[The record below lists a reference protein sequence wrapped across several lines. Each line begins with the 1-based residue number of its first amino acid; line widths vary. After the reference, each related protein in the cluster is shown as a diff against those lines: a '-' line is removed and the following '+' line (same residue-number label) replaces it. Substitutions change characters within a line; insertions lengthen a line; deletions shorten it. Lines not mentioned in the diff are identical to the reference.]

1 MNPIPEPQPAALP
14 DAPGF
19 LILYHAL
26 VDLSLENPH
35 GRLPET
41 YLAEI
46 APAYELVVRVSPLAE
61 QDCHRVDALVRLS
74 ARVGIQVVFVA
85 ELTYRAEV
93 QLHRVPAE
101 DVQRVLHVEVAEGLF
116 PLIKEVFENNARY
129 AGYPGVHLDG
139 LDFAKAFATG
149 QDVG

>member
-1 MNPIPEPQPAALP
+1 MSTTPKLQPAPLP

-35 GRLPET
+35 GRLPEA

-46 APAYELVVRVSPLAE
+46 APEYELVVRVTPLA
-61 QDCHRVDALVRLS
+61 QPDCHRIDTLVRLS
-74 ARVGIQVVFVA
+74 ARAGIQVIFVA

-116 PLIKEVFENNARY
+116 PLIKEVFETNGRF
-129 AGYPGVHLDG
+129 AGYSGVHLDG
-139 LDFAKAFATG
+139 LDFAKAFASG
-149 QDVG
+149 REAG